1 MEDYILA
8 DDLSSNLSKKEKKE
22 NKKMVKEK

>member
-8 DDLSSNLSKKEKKE
+8 DDL
-22 NKKMVKEK
+22 